1 MKTIKT
7 TLIGV
12 FLCTIFSYGQTVQ
25 EIINQV
31 DLANLTLTL
40 NEFSGEQSTIVN
52 GSTVTILNRQQ
63 ANNDLAADY
72 LVERFEALDNVTVTD
87 QSFNTNG
94 RNIYATQEGKTN
106 PDNIYIICAHYDSVA
121 DFCADDNVSGVA
133 AILEI
138 ARILSTQCLDNTIVY
153 ALWDE
158 EEIGLR
164 GSRDYAIDAVNN
176 NDNIIGVYNIDM
188 MAYDGDGD
196 NSFDIDV
203 RQGDTASINMGNEI
217 NTVLNSY
224 TFNLNANIINPGT
237 ELSDHSSF
245 WNRGFPAV
253 LVGEAWSEGDENDQY
268 HTTGD
273 VVSNLDLPFYLEM
286 VKLSAAYMATKA
298 SLVAIDN
305 TLTVTST
312 SITSNQS
319 SASYQW
325 YDCDT
330 NLAISGATNQTFM
343 PSSNG
348 SYAVEVSSGNC
359 TERSGCLFFNTLGF
373 DTFLEED
380 ISIYPNPVTSYLN
393 IGLSDDMSDL
403 DINLYDIS
411 GKLIYNLRTSESLTT
426 LNLKAFPQGIYFLN
440 ISSSEKTGTYKIVKE

>member
-52 GSTVTILNRQQ
+52 GSTVTILSRQQ